1 MKSRLRPMEVQSRIM
16 RAELRQFEMPV
27 RGGQSK
33 SIVVEVY
40 RRSRPPAVRDAQE
53 PMDVPIELERSS
65 ADSRQTTGA
74 AVPARRASNPPAAM
88 LQPSLMHPVMRTPV
102 TDGAREH
109 Q

>member
-1 MKSRLRPMEVQSRIM
+1 MKINLRPMEVQSRIM

-40 RRSRPPAVRDAQE
+40 RRSRLPAVRDAQE
-53 PMDVPIELERSS
+53 PMDVRIELERSS
-65 ADSRQTTGA
+65 DDSRQTTGA
-74 AVPARRASNPPAAM
+74 AVPACRASNPPAAM
-88 LQPSLMHPVMRTPV
+88 LQPSLMHPVMRNPV